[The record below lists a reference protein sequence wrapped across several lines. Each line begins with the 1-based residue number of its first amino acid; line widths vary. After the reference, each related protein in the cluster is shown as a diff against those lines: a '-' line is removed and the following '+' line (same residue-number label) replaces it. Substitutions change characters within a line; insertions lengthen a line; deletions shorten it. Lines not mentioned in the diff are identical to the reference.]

1 MDQRVLNHR
10 DIVSSEV
17 TCVEYWRGGRGK
29 GEGGTGDGPFTV
41 MYMEVHIQVYLCVHT
56 R

>member
-1 MDQRVLNHR
+1 MDQRVLNQH

-17 TCVEYWRGGRGK
+17 TCVGYWRGGK
-29 GEGGTGDGPFTV
+29 GRGGTGDGLFTV

-56 R
+56 

>member
-29 GEGGTGDGPFTV
+29 
-41 MYMEVHIQVYLCVHT
+41 EVQGMD
-56 R
+56 RSQ